1 MPGLHTAQSNRGL
14 ATPTVPR
21 DRDLRS
27 EDQSSCV
34 SFPLACADAVQHI
47 PPAKCRVFPCVEDL
61 RRACTPA
68 DAGQDEIQQEYRG
81 TVIFMLYPSVL
92 GTTSGQIPAPCGLR
106 GLLRM
111 TDRPRF
117 F

>member
-61 RRACTPA
+61 RRAAPP
-68 DAGQDEIQQEYRG
+68 Q
-81 TVIFMLYPSVL
+81 MLAKMRSNRNIEEQSSSCF
-92 GTTSGQIPAPCGLR
+92 TLR
-106 GLLRM
+106 FWAQLRARFP
-111 TDRPRF
+111 RPVVF
-117 F
+117 EASCV